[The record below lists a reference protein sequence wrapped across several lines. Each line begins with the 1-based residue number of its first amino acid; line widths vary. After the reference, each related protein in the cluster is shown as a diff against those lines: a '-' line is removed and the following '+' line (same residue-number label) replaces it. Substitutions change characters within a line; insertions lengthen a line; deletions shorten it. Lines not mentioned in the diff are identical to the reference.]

1 MNTDYKNLEV
11 DADNNMSIEVVNE
24 DFCESTKCQMPEMS
38 IEIITN
44 DLDEGTIPQ
53 MAIDSGINT
62 GKLIG
67 RLLTKNILIL

>member
-1 MNTDYKNLEV
+1 MVFLENVLHKLGLSITFYNLLNLNVFSHIDYTY
-11 DADNNMSIEVVNE
+11 E
-24 DFCESTKCQMPEMS
+24 DEAEMS

-44 DLDEGTIPQ
+44 DFDEGTIPQ

-67 RLLTKNILIL
+67 YLQKID

>member
-1 MNTDYKNLEV
+1 
-11 DADNNMSIEVVNE
+11 
-24 DFCESTKCQMPEMS
+24 MS

-44 DLDEGTIPQ
+44 DFHEGTIPQ

-67 RLLTKNILIL
+67 YLKKNRLIL